1 MNMKIFLGS
10 LLLSAIFC
18 FADNVYLDKAD
29 LQPSMVTKENTGW
42 KRTSFFIHG
51 GLADLG
57 LGMKMRFTRE
67 NEVYFTTDIRWQ
79 RNPFFVAASYIRIP
93 TLFYLGGNHFH
104 FVTGGT
110 LINFVFFG
118 TLTSFQYSP
127 FGNYGAEVANGINV
141 DFGKHFG
148 IDILIFTPTIWP
160 SETSHSLL
168 LDFRYVF

>member
-1 MNMKIFLGS
+1 MEKDKFLYTWRP
-10 LLLSAIFC
+10 C
-18 FADNVYLDKAD
+18 
-29 LQPSMVTKENTGW
+29 
-42 KRTSFFIHG
+42 
-51 GLADLG
+51 
-57 LGMKMRFTRE
+57 RFRSWHE
-67 NEVYFTTDIRWQ
+67 DED
-79 RNPFFVAASYIRIP
+79 
-93 TLFYLGGNHFH
+93 HFH

-110 LINFVFFG
+110 LINVVFFG
-118 TLTSFQYSP
+118 TLNSFQYSP